1 MKRNKPMG
9 LKKYKATAKKQF
21 MKSLRAYAEQ
31 LETELR
37 QVHNDPAT
45 VIGRLS
51 QSYQSALNASKRLS
65 VLCAALIKDRGG
77 KVEVLKAEL
86 ESFKGKAINVRWEL
100 PEGVK
105 AEDARS
111 YLFYYET
118 MQEGQPGQ
126 QGQEAAK
133 KAPEEGPQGAPPE
146 DAGKTKPPSEEP
158 SPVPPEGQSSS
169 TPDTGPPDP
178 PQGPVPDKA
187 LLTMGAAR
195 PDGTTLGPLPPAE
208 ASTPP
213 PVGPAGYQP
222 DTPSPD

>member
-1 MKRNKPMG
+1 MKKNKPMG

-31 LETELR
+31 LEGELR

-45 VIGRLS
+45 VIGRIS

-105 AEDARS
+105 PEDARS

-118 MQEGQPGQ
+118 MQEGLP
-126 QGQEAAK
+126 GQEAAK
-133 KAPEEGPQGAPPE
+133 KAPEAGPQGGPPE
-146 DAGKTKPPSEEP
+146 DAGKTEPPSEEP
-158 SPVPPEGQSSS
+158 GPVPPEGQPVP
-169 TPDTGPPDP
+169 TPVP
-178 PQGPVPDKA
+178 PQESVPDEA
-187 LLTMGAAR
+187 SLVMGIVR
-195 PDGTTLGPLPPAE
+195 PDGTTGLGPLPPVE
-208 ASTPP
+208 APP
-213 PVGPAGYQP
+213 PPPDGPVGYQP
-222 DTPSPD
+222 NTPSLS